1 MGRPSCDDQHAT
13 EVDRLLPSDGNPS
26 PVRKRRK
33 PGVGAILTISTTAA
47 LAVVYAVL
55 SPRVID
61 KHSMRLRLSKAKK
74 FSSDRQ
80 LDKLQHMTDK
90 ALESTTDLPKD
101 YRPSHQGHTKLK
113 EVSAL
118 LDDGVDDGSSFNC
131 TSQVLIMRHCDKEVN
146 AKVNGKTRKID
157 RRDIFGQRHCSAKGK
172 RRSEYI
178 ATLFVEPEEYDNL
191 KAGSGRGPAA
201 VPMLSSPHAG
211 GISGDAD
218 AKPQFPAPLRIYA
231 LAAERPNRKNLHLNF
246 REIETIT
253 PVASKFGIAVDAE
266 YGVND
271 EGDLAERFFSDLS
284 DRVAGGV
291 DRVLSARVSGGSAS
305 ATGTDS
311 PMGSQLCNGGLT
323 LV

>member
-201 VPMLSSPHAG
+201 VPMLSSPMPGA
-211 GISGDAD
+211 SRAT
-218 AKPQFPAPLRIYA
+218 Q
-231 LAAERPNRKNLHLNF
+231 
-246 REIETIT
+246 T
-253 PVASKFGIAVDAE
+253 PS
-266 YGVND
+266 
-271 EGDLAERFFSDLS
+271 RSS
-284 DRVAGGV
+284 PP
-291 DRVLSARVSGGSAS
+291 LSASTPSRRRGRIERIF
-305 ATGTDS
+305 T
-311 PMGSQLCNGGLT
+311 
-323 LV
+323 